1 MEYSIIPDTSVII
14 TTVVYIVVAVLFLVV
29 SFHIPMKWLSWL
41 MRITT
46 TATVSLLIYFM
57 VQIPTKLTIN
67 ESEIVVKQVV
77 GEKRFLCS
85 EVELVKIDAAFL
97 KDSVRTLGLGGA
109 GGYIGWFKNPTIG
122 KFYMIASSTKDLLLI
137 QTETK
142 KYVINCPL
150 ENVQNK

>member
-1 MEYSIIPDTSVII
+1 MKYSITPDSSVII
-14 TTVVYIVVAVLFLVV
+14 STVVYVAVAVLLLVV
-29 SFHIPMKWLSWL
+29 SFRVPMKWLSWL

-46 TATVSLLIYFM
+46 TATVSLLIYFV
-57 VQIPTKLTIN
+57 VQIPTILTIN
-67 ESEIVVKQVV
+67 ETEIVVKQVV
-77 GEKRFLCS
+77 GEKRFLYS
-85 EVELVKIDAAFL
+85 EVKLAKIDATVL
-97 KDSVRTLGLGGA
+97 KDSVRTFGSAGV
-109 GGYIGWFKNPTIG
+109 GGYIGWFKSPTIG

>member
-57 VQIPTKLTIN
+57 VQIPTKLTID

-85 EVELVKIDAAFL
+85 EVELVKIDAAVL